1 LLDLAPS
8 RLRKVFQIPHL
19 DGIPCCNMK
28 KPLLQNLIVYTDGGS
43 RGNPGPAAIG
53 VVIQDAKGEKLK
65 TYGEVLG
72 NRTNN
77 EAEYEAVIFALK
89 KIKALFG
96 GEHVVRMRVEIRLDS
111 ELVVEQL
118 SDRYKI
124 TEEHIG
130 KLYLAVRNIKIDF
143 GGVTFTHIPR
153 EKNRQADALVN
164 EALDTAH
171 PPSLGL

>member
-1 LLDLAPS
+1 MGGDS
-8 RLRKVFQIPHL
+8 
-19 DGIPCCNMK
+19 
-28 KPLLQNLIVYTDGGS
+28 DGGS

-53 VVIQDAKGEKLK
+53 VVVQDAEGQTLK

-72 NRTNN
+72 RRTNN
-77 EAEYEAVIFALK
+77 EAEYEGVIFSLK

-96 GEHVVRMRVEIRLDS
+96 GERVARMHIEVRMDS
-111 ELVVEQL
+111 ELAVKQL
-118 SDRYKI
+118 SDQYKI

-130 KLYLAVRNIKIDF
+130 KLYLAVRNLKIDF
-143 GGVTFTHIPR
+143 AGIVYTHIPR

-164 EALDTAH
+164 EALDAAF